1 MASIEITSIAEERP
15 GTAAGKAGGSQELVE
30 KSSRNIHRQVIG
42 LFAANVLTILAIGF
56 SFIAYSRLLSP
67 PEFGL
72 YAVALSTATLL
83 ALILDG
89 GLKTTIIKSETNLPR
104 EEESSIAV
112 LMVLVS
118 FGLILALLAVQQ
130 PILALR
136 PEIKHDT
143 KFVVLFV
150 GIALLFYPFVTLPTA
165 KLERELKYGHIAWI
179 ESLGTIVERGGP
191 ALLLLFTKSGI
202 YSFVWALLASR
213 VLRAVILATFH
224 AVRLT
229 AGSWAGFSNSLRHLR
244 EGAWIQVGTVSSVI
258 RDNLHT
264 LLVGPFFGKE
274 WIGYYAWAFQ
284 ICLVSSQVFAQISA
298 RVSLP
303 LLAQAKGFQ
312 ERWSRCL
319 YQVRLL
325 AMLTVPLLCGVWLVL
340 PTMNYHFFRGKWQ
353 PALAILPLLF
363 LRMVPGIA
371 TTPIGPLIMVQR
383 GGRSFAK
390 VSLFWTLAEIAGA
403 SLLLFALGPS
413 GLAWSC
419 AVMVWVGLWFM
430 LIALGQNPLDLGKQL
445 IAGLLRHPSFS
456 FLVPATLVL
465 STVGKSRLAPE
476 VNPVLPVMVACLLV
490 AVSILLEPDLR
501 RLLTHEK
508 K

>member
-1 MASIEITSIAEERP
+1 MASPEIDSIAEERP
-15 GTAAGKAGGSQELVE
+15 GTIAAEAECSEERGRELSQ
-30 KSSRNIHRQVIG
+30 SIHRQVIG
-42 LFAANVLTILAIGF
+42 LFFANILSILAIGF
-56 SFIAYSRLLSP
+56 SFIVYSKLLSP

-72 YAVALSTATLL
+72 YAVALSVATLL

-89 GLKTTIIKSETNLPR
+89 GLKTTIIKSDTNLAR

-118 FGLILALLAVQQ
+118 IGLILLLLAVQQ
-130 PILALR
+130 PILAFR
-136 PEIKHDT
+136 PEIRHDT

-165 KLERELKYGHIAWI
+165 KLERRLKYGHIAWM
-179 ESLGTIVERGGP
+179 ESLGTIIERGGP
-191 ALLLLFTKSGI
+191 ALFLVFTKSGI
-202 YSFVWALLASR
+202 YSFVWALLISR
-213 VLRAVILATFH
+213 ILRAAILARFH
-224 AVRLT
+224 PITLW
-229 AGSWAGFSNSLRHLR
+229 AGSWAGFSSSLRHLR

-274 WIGYYAWAFQ
+274 WIGYYAWALQ
-284 ICLVSSQVFAQISA
+284 ICLVSSQAFAQISA

-303 LLAQAKGFQ
+303 LLAQAKSFE

-325 AMLTVPLLCGVWLVL
+325 AALTVPVLCGVWLIL
-340 PTMNYHFFRGKWQ
+340 PTINTHFFRGKWQ
-353 PALAILPLLF
+353 PAMAIVPLLF

-371 TTPIGPLIMVQR
+371 STPIGPLIMVQR

-390 VSLFWTLAEIAGA
+390 VSVMWTLAEIAGA
-403 SLLLFALGPS
+403 SLLLFALGPI

-419 AVMVWVGLWFM
+419 VVMVWVGLWIM
-430 LIALGQNPLDLGKQL
+430 LTALGQNSLDLGKQL
-445 IAGLLRHPSFS
+445 TAGLLRHPSFA

-465 STVGKSRLAPE
+465 SVVGRSRPLQE
-476 VNPVLPVMVACLLV
+476 VSPMVPVIVACLLV
-490 AVSILLEPDLR
+490 AASILLEPNFR
-501 RLLTHEK
+501 RLLTREK
-508 K
+508 R